1 MKIWIN
7 LVSLVLLLG
16 ACKNE
21 KTAETPTPSGSSSV
35 LAYYGDS
42 ISIEGTRTV
51 NETLEALATSDSLVT
66 AVSGYV
72 TNVCQKKGC
81 WMMLSENPQ
90 DSTGL
95 FVRFK
100 DYGFFVP
107 LDFAGSK
114 VVIQGMAFTE
124 ITTVEE
130 LRHYAEDEGKSAEEI
145 AQITEAE
152 KEHKFMANG
161 VALLEGPKNP
171 Q

>member
-1 MKIWIN
+1 
-7 LVSLVLLLG
+7 
-16 ACKNE
+16 
-21 KTAETPTPSGSSSV
+21 
-35 LAYYGDS
+35 
-42 ISIEGTRTV
+42 
-51 NETLEALATSDSLVT
+51 
-66 AVSGYV
+66 
-72 TNVCQKKGC
+72 
-81 WMMLSENPQ
+81 MLSENPQ

-95 FVRFK
+95 FVMFK